1 MMLIFINLKLLI
13 TIEYTSI
20 TLYITE
26 YKLLIDKASKN
37 QITSVQIANYNHNYF
52 VGQDK
57 ARHI

>member
-37 QITSVQIANYNHNYF
+37 QITRLKLHQSKIEQAYNYQF
-52 VGQDK
+52 
-57 ARHI
+57 IF